1 MKPNRLS
8 QSGNIQSIETM
19 IFAIIASLLLIGF
32 FSGYEIG
39 FVSANR
45 LSLELKKKQ
54 GSRAG
59 NILAKF
65 LETPTQFIGTCLIG
79 LNISLVVFGIL
90 FEEALHTYIWSAFD
104 LGPYAI
110 LFGNTVVSTLVIL
123 LIGELV
129 PKAIFKA
136 RAASMITSFA
146 PLANFFHL
154 LFKPLTIILVN
165 LAQWVLRNLFNVKVI
180 NKKEAFTKVDLA
192 HFVQQTKEE
201 QNQQDLNTDLFE
213 NALSLPDIKIR
224 ECLVPRTE
232 IVGVEINTSIQDLQ
246 KIFEET
252 KLSKLIVYE
261 ESLDSIVGYVH
272 QLDLFKKPV
281 KLSDVLHSIQLVPE
295 SMNAADLINLFSK
308 KRKSIAWVVDEF
320 GGTAGIVTMEDVL
333 EEIFGEIDDE
343 YDEQEFLEKQL
354 SDTEFIFSGRLE
366 LDYLYEKYGI
376 DFSADSAETLS
387 GYLIHNYESIPKI
400 RTTIHLAHFDAEI
413 LSVSDTRIEKVK
425 IKIR

>member
-1 MKPNRLS
+1 
-8 QSGNIQSIETM
+8 M
-19 IFAIIASLLLIGF
+19 IFAIIASLILIGF

-54 GSRAG
+54 GNRAG
-59 NILAKF
+59 KIIAKF
-65 LETPTQFIGTCLIG
+65 LQAPTQFIGTCLIG

-90 FEEALHTYIWSAFD
+90 FEQLLDQLLWEKLH
-104 LGPYAI
+104 LGSYSI
-110 LFGNTVVSTLVIL
+110 LLGNTVFSTLVIL

-136 RAASMITSFA
+136 RAVSMISTFA
-146 PLANFFHL
+146 PVAHFFHL
-154 LFKPLTIILVN
+154 LFRPITVLLVN
-165 LAQWVLRNLFNVKVI
+165 LAQWVLRNVFKVQI
-180 NKKEAFTKVDLA
+180 SNKKEAFTKVDLA
-192 HFVQQTKEE
+192 HFVQQTKQQQE
-201 QNQQDLNTDLFE
+201 QQDLNTDLFE

-232 IVGVEINTSIQDLQ
+232 IIGIELQTSIEELTA
-246 KIFEET
+246 FFVET

-261 ESLDSIVGYVH
+261 ETLDTIVGYVH
-272 QLDLFKKPV
+272 QLDLFKKPTNIAAI
-281 KLSDVLHSIQLVPE
+281 LHSIPLVTE

-333 EEIFGEIDDE
+333 EEIFGEIEDE
-343 YDEQEFLEKQL
+343 YDEK
-354 SDTEFIFSGRLE
+354 EFIEKKINETEYLFSGRLE

-387 GYLIHNYESIPKI
+387 GYLIHKYEAIPKL
-400 RTTIHLAHFDAEI
+400 RTIIHLTHFDAEI
-413 LSVSDTRIEKVK
+413 LAVSATRIEKVK
-425 IKIR
+425 ITTR

>member
-1 MKPNRLS
+1 ML
-8 QSGNIQSIETM
+8 
-19 IFAIIASLLLIGF
+19 FAIIASLALIGF

-54 GSRAG
+54 GGRSG
-59 NILAKF
+59 KIIAKF
-65 LETPTQFIGTCLIG
+65 LAEPTQFIGTCLVG

-90 FEEALHTYIWSAFD
+90 FEELLDLIIWDHFNPGNYSV
-104 LGPYAI
+104 L
-110 LFGNTVVSTLVIL
+110 LGNTILSTLVIL
-123 LIGELV
+123 LIGELG

-136 RAASMITSFA
+136 RAASMINTFA
-146 PLANFFHL
+146 PLANFFHI
-154 LFKPLTIILVN
+154 LFRPLTLLLVN
-165 LAQWVLRNLFNVKVI
+165 LAQWVLRNLFQVRMV

-192 HFVQQTKEE
+192 HFVQQSKDQKE
-201 QNQQDLNTDLFE
+201 QQDLNTDLFE

-232 IVGVEINTSIQDLQ
+232 IVGVDLQ
-246 KIFEET
+246 TTIESLTEIFMDT
-252 KLSKLIVYE
+252 KLSKLIVYDDT
-261 ESLDSIVGYVH
+261 LDTIVGYVH
-272 QLDLFKKPV
+272 QLDLFKKPA
-281 KLSDVLHSIQLVPE
+281 SIASILHTIPLVPE

-343 YDEQEFLEKQL
+343 YDEQEFLEKKL
-354 SDTEFIFSGRLE
+354 SETEYVFSGRLE

-376 DFSADSAETLS
+376 DFSANSAETLS
-387 GYLIHNYESIPKI
+387 GYLIHKNQAIPKI
-400 RTTIHLAHFDAEI
+400 RQVIHLSHFDAEI
-413 LSVSDTRIEKVK
+413 LAVSDTRIEKVK
-425 IKIR
+425 IKVH

>member
-1 MKPNRLS
+1 ML
-8 QSGNIQSIETM
+8 
-19 IFAIIASLLLIGF
+19 FAIIASLALIGF

-54 GSRAG
+54 GGQSG
-59 NILAKF
+59 KIIAKF
-65 LETPTQFIGTCLIG
+65 LAEPTQFIGTCLVG

-90 FEEALHTYIWSAFD
+90 FEELLDLLIWDHFNPGNYSV
-104 LGPYAI
+104 L
-110 LFGNTVVSTLVIL
+110 LGNTILSTLVIL
-123 LIGELV
+123 LIGELG

-136 RAASMITSFA
+136 RAASMINTFA
-146 PLANFFHL
+146 PLANFFHI
-154 LFKPLTIILVN
+154 LFRPLTLLLVN
-165 LAQWVLRNLFNVKVI
+165 LAQWVLRNLFHVRLV

-192 HFVQQTKEE
+192 HFVQQSKDQKE
-201 QNQQDLNTDLFE
+201 QQELNTDLFE

-232 IVGVEINTSIQDLQ
+232 IVGVDLQ
-246 KIFEET
+246 TTIESLTEIFMET
-252 KLSKLIVYE
+252 KLSKLIVYDDT
-261 ESLDSIVGYVH
+261 LDTIVGYVH
-272 QLDLFKKPV
+272 QLDLFKKPA
-281 KLSDVLHSIQLVPE
+281 SIASILHTIPLVPE

-343 YDEQEFLEKQL
+343 YDEQEFLEKKL
-354 SDTEFIFSGRLE
+354 SDTEYVFSGRLE

-387 GYLIHNYESIPKI
+387 GYLIHKNEAIPKI
-400 RTTIHLAHFDAEI
+400 RQVIHLSHFDAEI
-413 LSVSDTRIEKVK
+413 LAVSDTRIEKVK
-425 IKIR
+425 IKIH

>member
-1 MKPNRLS
+1 ML
-8 QSGNIQSIETM
+8 
-19 IFAIIASLLLIGF
+19 FAIIASLALIGF

-54 GSRAG
+54 GGQSG
-59 NILAKF
+59 KIIAKF
-65 LETPTQFIGTCLIG
+65 LAEPTQFIGTCLVG

-90 FEEALHTYIWSAFD
+90 FEELLDLLIWDHFNPGNYSV
-104 LGPYAI
+104 L
-110 LFGNTVVSTLVIL
+110 LGNTILSTLVIL
-123 LIGELV
+123 LIGELG

-136 RAASMITSFA
+136 RAASMINTFA
-146 PLANFFHL
+146 PLANFFHI
-154 LFKPLTIILVN
+154 LFRPLTLLLVN
-165 LAQWVLRNLFNVKVI
+165 LAQWVLRNLFQVRLV

-192 HFVQQTKEE
+192 HFVQQSKDQKE
-201 QNQQDLNTDLFE
+201 QQELNTDLFE

-232 IVGVEINTSIQDLQ
+232 IVGVDLQ
-246 KIFEET
+246 TTIESLTEIFMET
-252 KLSKLIVYE
+252 KLSKLIVYDDT
-261 ESLDSIVGYVH
+261 LDTIVGYVH
-272 QLDLFKKPV
+272 QLDLFKKPA
-281 KLSDVLHSIQLVPE
+281 SIASILHTIPLVPE

-354 SDTEFIFSGRLE
+354 SDTEYVFSGRLE

-387 GYLIHNYESIPKI
+387 GYLIHKNEAIPKL
-400 RTTIHLAHFDAEI
+400 RQVIHLSHFDAEI
-413 LSVSDTRIEKVK
+413 LAVSDTRIEKVK
-425 IKIR
+425 IKIH

>member
-1 MKPNRLS
+1 
-8 QSGNIQSIETM
+8 M
-19 IFAIIASLLLIGF
+19 IFAIVASLILIGF

-54 GSRAG
+54 GNRAG
-59 NILAKF
+59 KIIAKF
-65 LETPTQFIGTCLIG
+65 LQAPTQFIGTCLIG

-90 FEEALHTYIWSAFD
+90 FEQLLDQLLWEKLH
-104 LGPYAI
+104 LGPYSI
-110 LFGNTVVSTLVIL
+110 LLGNTVFSTLVIL

-136 RAASMITSFA
+136 RAVSMISTFA
-146 PLANFFHL
+146 PVAHFFHL
-154 LFKPLTIILVN
+154 LFRPITVLLVN
-165 LAQWVLRNLFNVKVI
+165 LAQWVLRNVFKVQI
-180 NKKEAFTKVDLA
+180 TNKKEAFTKVDLA
-192 HFVQQTKEE
+192 HFVQQTKQQQE
-201 QNQQDLNTDLFE
+201 QQDLNTDLFE

-232 IVGVEINTSIQDLQ
+232 IIGIELQTSIEELTA
-246 KIFEET
+246 FFVET

-261 ESLDSIVGYVH
+261 ETLDTIVGYVH
-272 QLDLFKKPV
+272 QLDLFKKPTHIAAI
-281 KLSDVLHSIQLVPE
+281 LHSIPLVTE

-333 EEIFGEIDDE
+333 EEIFGEIEDE
-343 YDEQEFLEKQL
+343 YDEQEFLEKKINE
-354 SDTEFIFSGRLE
+354 TEYLFSGRLE

-387 GYLIHNYESIPKI
+387 GYLIHKYEAIPKL
-400 RTTIHLAHFDAEI
+400 RTIIHLTHFDAEI
-413 LSVSDTRIEKVK
+413 LAVSATRIEKVK
-425 IKIR
+425 ITTR

>member
-1 MKPNRLS
+1 ML
-8 QSGNIQSIETM
+8 
-19 IFAIIASLLLIGF
+19 FAIIASLALIGF

-54 GSRAG
+54 GGQSG
-59 NILAKF
+59 KIIAKF
-65 LETPTQFIGTCLIG
+65 LAEPTQFIGTCLVG

-90 FEEALHTYIWSAFD
+90 FEELLDLLIWDHFNPGNYSV
-104 LGPYAI
+104 L
-110 LFGNTVVSTLVIL
+110 LGNTILSTLVIL
-123 LIGELV
+123 LIGELG

-136 RAASMITSFA
+136 RAASMINTFA
-146 PLANFFHL
+146 PLANFFHI
-154 LFKPLTIILVN
+154 LFRPLTLLLVN
-165 LAQWVLRNLFNVKVI
+165 LAQWVLRNLFQVRLV

-192 HFVQQTKEE
+192 HFVQQSKDQKE
-201 QNQQDLNTDLFE
+201 QQELNTDLFE

-232 IVGVEINTSIQDLQ
+232 IVGVDLQ
-246 KIFEET
+246 TTIESLTEIFMET
-252 KLSKLIVYE
+252 KLSKLIVYDDT
-261 ESLDSIVGYVH
+261 LDSIVGYVH
-272 QLDLFKKPV
+272 QLDLFKKPA
-281 KLSDVLHSIQLVPE
+281 SIASILHTIPLVPE

-343 YDEQEFLEKQL
+343 YDEQEFLEKKL
-354 SDTEFIFSGRLE
+354 SDTEYVFSGRLE

-387 GYLIHNYESIPKI
+387 GYLIHKNEAIPKL
-400 RTTIHLAHFDAEI
+400 RQVIHLSHFDAEI
-413 LSVSDTRIEKVK
+413 LAVSDTRIEKVK
-425 IKIR
+425 IKIH